1 MTFWNMNS
9 ELKESDEQTQP
20 VLIMIE
26 ENMIKNGYNLCP
38 SLKLRYKS
46 FKKKKAEEIKSS
58 DSPNSQKC

>member
-26 ENMIKNGYNLCP
+26 EKYDQERVQLV
-38 SLKLRYKS
+38 S
-46 FKKKKAEEIKSS
+46 
-58 DSPNSQKC
+58 